1 MWRRCRRLASE
12 DRGSTV
18 AYLVVALFILV
29 AVFRPALV
37 SDAAY
42 RLSHLSGVWVS
53 QLALLF

>member
-1 MWRRCRRLASE
+1 M
-12 DRGSTV
+12 